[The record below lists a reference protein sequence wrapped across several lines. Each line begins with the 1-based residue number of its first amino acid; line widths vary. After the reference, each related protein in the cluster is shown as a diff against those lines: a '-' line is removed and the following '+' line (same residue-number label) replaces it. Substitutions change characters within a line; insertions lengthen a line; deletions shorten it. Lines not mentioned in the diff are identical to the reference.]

1 MTAAQAGILLGIR
14 PLVEFVAG
22 PFWGLFADRFRKGK
36 LLLLFSLGAFI
47 VFTLAIGFVQ
57 PNTPWCVVLDK
68 NTSAEKCPSQMI
80 LEPAG
85 KIIKGGAIGYI
96 KEATGLGRK
105 KRDTT
110 GNREKLIAR
119 IPKA

>member
-1 MTAAQAGILLGIR
+1 
-14 PLVEFVAG
+14 
-22 PFWGLFADRFRKGK
+22 
-36 LLLLFSLGAFI
+36 
-47 VFTLAIGFVQ
+47 
-57 PNTPWCVVLDK
+57 
-68 NTSAEKCPSQMI
+68 MI

-110 GNREKLIAR
+110 GNRKGSQYFHVENKFG
-119 IPKA
+119 